1 MTDIFES
8 KDNFEDVD
16 DIKSIEPTNEEIEEQ
31 NFDAGVSLALNEET
45 DEELKTG
52 FTGITEDEWKDVLAK
67 ANRYDELQE
76 RLTKT
81 HDKAFGKIGQLEQQL
96 RELEAFKSTQGTSS
110 AITKDTFKNVA
121 EYFADEEFAE
131 KLAEDLAG
139 IQFGGQN
146 NNSQEF
152 ADFRQEFEGYK
163 QEAERKI
170 LTVLHPDWKEIV
182 VKPEFATWQTTLT
195 DEGRA
200 ELEQLQTSK
209 WDGLQAA
216 KAVSSYKNWESKKSD
231 IEAKKK
237 ERLLSAVPAKGAGVT
252 ARTSTLDAEDA
263 FNAGLNAVRSGRKG

>member
-8 KDNFEDVD
+8 NDNFDDVD
-16 DIKSIEPTNEEIEEQ
+16 DIETIEPSPEEVEEQ
-31 NFDAGVSLALNEET
+31 NFDAGVSLALKEEPE
-45 DEELKTG
+45 EELKTA

-96 RELEAFKSTQGTSS
+96 REMETVRSQGTS

-139 IQFGGQN
+139 IQFGGQG
-146 NNSQEF
+146 NSNEF
-152 ADFRQEFEGYK
+152 TAFREEFEGYK
-163 QEAERKI
+163 QEAEKKI

-195 DEGRA
+195 DEGKA

-216 KAVSSYKNWESKKSD
+216 KAITGYKNWEIKKTES
-231 IEAKKK
+231 EAKKK